1 MKLRMTALLIL
12 LSLVLAVPA
21 QAQPA
26 SPAFRDISGSFA
38 EKAIL
43 ELAQQGIISAI
54 NPVEFGPEQ
63 SITRRDF
70 AALLAKVLG
79 IQPFASLKPTFSDV
93 PLDAPDAGY
102 VEALAKLGVWHGE
115 GDGRLGADE
124 PVLRQD
130 AAVMLYRALEERSLS
145 SSLDGRYLDGSQISP
160 YAEAGVVYVTDRGWM
175 RGSDGCFF
183 PLRKLTRAEAAM
195 IANQLLIMR
204 KGQALT
210 AIPVVSPRKLDLKAG
225 ESMHIAP
232 ETALIPLAFTTAYGV
247 DDPSFGALSN
257 DGTITAGQQAA
268 SATIT
273 VNAGF
278 NSYKV
283 MTSVRASQA
292 ENKTEGVF
300 AENSRPEKELADGAS
315 YQVEQ
320 LAPDLGFQ
328 EQEYKS
334 YSGPVEGLTSQGQ
347 AWTGFLRQQGREI
360 TVDLK
365 TAQVVSSISLE
376 FLQDTASG
384 ISLPG
389 FLKAAVSPDGKSWYH
404 LGQVN
409 HNVDP
414 ADTVVQTK
422 NLTLSFAPVITRY
435 IKLSFP
441 VNSWV
446 FARHLSVRGGGH
458 VDNPVVLAPAA
469 YAVPSGKGFLKV
481 PNMNNILLVYTGG
494 NGDDGTWKS
503 NDFQPMVAYQDSK
516 WVIRGRLFDTMLFLP
531 YGDVPCTRDGWNAYL
546 DDLFQEGVQL
556 SALDE
561 VVGRLNENTAITGKE
576 KVILTIPY
584 PDPKQQDFGAL
595 AEGGATLDFSGAVDS
610 GEQAA
615 VSRLKAVR
623 WFYDSLVSR
632 WKMAGLNNLELSGI
646 YWYSETIDQTVNGE
660 KELVQGTARLVR
672 GDGLEFFWI
681 PYHGSRGYEDW
692 MSYGFTRV
700 FLQPNFYS
708 VDGPP
713 EERMDRTADLARRY
727 NLGMELE
734 CDGNILYNRY
744 YYDLFYRQLNRA
756 KRLGLDQDITLAWY
770 AGSKALVKAAASN
783 SLKVRAVYDDIYRW
797 INGTYAAPAD
807 TVSEEAAGAA
817 SGQFEA
823 ESNGLSGKSYQ

>member
-43 ELAQQGIISAI
+43 ELAQQGVISAI

-210 AIPVVSPRKLDLKAG
+210 AIPVVSPKAG
-225 ESMHIAP
+225 ESIHIAP

-446 FARHLSVRGGGH
+446 FARHLSVRG
-458 VDNPVVLAPAA
+458 
-469 YAVPSGKGFLKV
+469 
-481 PNMNNILLVYTGG
+481 
-494 NGDDGTWKS
+494 
-503 NDFQPMVAYQDSK
+503 
-516 WVIRGRLFDTMLFLP
+516 
-531 YGDVPCTRDGWNAYL
+531 
-546 DDLFQEGVQL
+546 
-556 SALDE
+556 
-561 VVGRLNENTAITGKE
+561 
-576 KVILTIPY
+576 
-584 PDPKQQDFGAL
+584 
-595 AEGGATLDFSGAVDS
+595 
-610 GEQAA
+610 
-615 VSRLKAVR
+615 
-623 WFYDSLVSR
+623 
-632 WKMAGLNNLELSGI
+632 
-646 YWYSETIDQTVNGE
+646 
-660 KELVQGTARLVR
+660 
-672 GDGLEFFWI
+672 
-681 PYHGSRGYEDW
+681 
-692 MSYGFTRV
+692 
-700 FLQPNFYS
+700 
-708 VDGPP
+708 
-713 EERMDRTADLARRY
+713 
-727 NLGMELE
+727 
-734 CDGNILYNRY
+734 
-744 YYDLFYRQLNRA
+744 
-756 KRLGLDQDITLAWY
+756 
-770 AGSKALVKAAASN
+770 
-783 SLKVRAVYDDIYRW
+783 
-797 INGTYAAPAD
+797 AD
-807 TVSEEAAGAA
+807 TWITPWFWLPPLTQSPPAKA
-817 SGQFEA
+817 S
-823 ESNGLSGKSYQ
+823 